1 MTSIFDKVAG
11 SISLKLISVM
21 DIFVKSLENLW
32 NKNFSESVCVI
43 SLAFQHHSHK

>member
-21 DIFVKSLENLW
+21 DIFVESLENLW
-32 NKNFSESVCVI
+32 NKI
-43 SLAFQHHSHK
+43 IFQNLCMVFL